1 MGITDGGV
9 GALRIHEFV
18 GINDGVFNNLLG
30 GVMDRVTSRI
40 LGCHHGDSG
49 SLQLPSNGA
58 GNEALP
64 ALFFH
69 PEVAFPCLGGR
80 EFR

>member
-1 MGITDGGV
+1 MMAI
-9 GALRIHEFV
+9 
-18 GINDGVFNNLLG
+18 FNSPLG
-30 GVMDRVTSRI
+30 CVMNRLTGRI

-49 SLQLPSNGA
+49 FLQLPSDGA

-69 PEVAFPCLGGR
+69 PEVAISLFWGQGIQVASAMSEEC
-80 EFR
+80 